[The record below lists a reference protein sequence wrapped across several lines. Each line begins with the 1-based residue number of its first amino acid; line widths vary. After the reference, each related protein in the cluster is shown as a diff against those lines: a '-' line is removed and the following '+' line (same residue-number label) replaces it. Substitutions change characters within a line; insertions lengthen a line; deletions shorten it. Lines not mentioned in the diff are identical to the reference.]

1 MKKTTVLF
9 VMHERKMGGASKSG
23 ISLIE
28 RMGKYY
34 NVIVLLKW
42 NKGEVFEKL
51 KENERV
57 KILWAPFFWWKF
69 NKNQTT
75 LNQFKT
81 RFLYNF
87 NHICVFYILFKLRN
101 ESIDIVHTNSSV
113 VDIGAIISK
122 QKKAIHIWHLREFG
136 ESDQNLHFIK
146 GNKKSYD
153 FMNENTTMFICISE
167 AIKTYYSEYL
177 DKNKLRRI
185 YNGVDISKNVLKK
198 YSFLNGNVKFIICG
212 ALQEGKGHLDAIKS
226 FKALIDK
233 GYLNFSCTIIGKNIN
248 GYKQKL
254 INIVSEQNLDQY
266 INFMDYSQNIFD
278 IRKYHDIELVCS
290 NREAF
295 GRVTI
300 ESMLCSNPVI
310 ASNTGANIEIIKKN
324 FNGFLYDK
332 NNLDSLTDILEKI
345 VSFQIDIREIRKN
358 AYFYAINNFSAD
370 ANFQEINDLYI
381 ECLVASK

>member
-136 ESDQNLHFIK
+136 ESQ
-146 GNKKSYD
+146 
-153 FMNENTTMFICISE
+153 
-167 AIKTYYSEYL
+167 
-177 DKNKLRRI
+177 
-185 YNGVDISKNVLKK
+185 
-198 YSFLNGNVKFIICG
+198 
-212 ALQEGKGHLDAIKS
+212 
-226 FKALIDK
+226 
-233 GYLNFSCTIIGKNIN
+233 
-248 GYKQKL
+248 
-254 INIVSEQNLDQY
+254 
-266 INFMDYSQNIFD
+266 
-278 IRKYHDIELVCS
+278 
-290 NREAF
+290 
-295 GRVTI
+295 
-300 ESMLCSNPVI
+300 
-310 ASNTGANIEIIKKN
+310 
-324 FNGFLYDK
+324 
-332 NNLDSLTDILEKI
+332 
-345 VSFQIDIREIRKN
+345 
-358 AYFYAINNFSAD
+358 
-370 ANFQEINDLYI
+370 
-381 ECLVASK
+381 